1 MRENDNEQ
9 NNIKKL
15 RSLSPDANYVGNDA
29 ELYYQYLDEAI
40 NDDSMKNIAVTGSFG
55 VGKSTI
61 LQSYN
66 KNRNANMM
74 FVSVLDLWLTGDAKC
89 ENVTPPQ
96 GSNNDKEGGEEV
108 SSNTN
113 KNSSDMQSLIEQNL
127 LKQLL
132 LRYSKKDLPASSF
145 KFIPEE
151 HKFKW
156 VSTIPLAI
164 CAALVVLI
172 ICFITFTDKLFGTV
186 TDFSDIL
193 SEAIVL
199 YRTLTISLVLIV
211 FISVYKLLSQF
222 KVSKIA
228 IKSEAAE
235 GELERAEEENYNLD
249 LNLSELVYIFEKLQ
263 EQKNHIIVFED
274 LDRFSPE
281 ICLTIFAKLRHL
293 NVIVNNRVDMK
304 HKKRLFN
311 NKEHQYLKFIY
322 VCKDDAFS
330 EGVDICK
337 FFDVLIPVVPSLGQ
351 YNVKSRIVN
360 LWSDL
365 GIDISFIEKI
375 SSYLIDYRMLI
386 NVRNEYNIFQE
397 IYHSRKSANKMD
409 FSFSPTECMA
419 FVIYKNLFP
428 EKYVSLTSFHKSGEE
443 TVFQKMLSD
452 KTGKP
457 SAQNEKLSE
466 ENNAN
471 TCEEILTTYMS
482 PRTLR
487 FLGYNREEIEV
498 YYNSVLESEDTARI
512 EKLLGEDSK
521 GVYSKEDAL
530 VWNIYISKTNEKFE
544 EWVSKKSEMFY
555 EYLVKISWSIYI
567 KEGGSNIKDILKLLP
582 EMESKITEPVDA
594 SSFIDCTDE
603 MKSKKV
609 EFCDIIALEKAKYLH
624 MVN

>member
-89 ENVTPPQ
+89 ENVTPSQ

-156 VSTIPLAI
+156 VSTMPLAI

-186 TDFSDIL
+186 TDYSDIL
-193 SEAIVL
+193 PEAIVI
-199 YRTLTISLVLIV
+199 YSTLTISLVLIV

-228 IKSEAAE
+228 IKYEAAE

-293 NVIVNNRVDMK
+293 NVIVNNRVD
-304 HKKRLFN
+304 KKRKKKLFN

-337 FFDVLIPVVPSLGQ
+337 FFDVLLPIVPSLGQ

-365 GIDISFIEKI
+365 GIDISFIEDI

-428 EKYVSLTSFHKSGEE
+428 EKYVSLTSFNKSGEE
-443 TVFQKMLSD
+443 TLFQKMLSD
-452 KTGKP
+452 
-457 SAQNEKLSE
+457 QNDQ
-466 ENNAN
+466 N
-471 TCEEILTTYMS
+471 TCEGILAAHMS
-482 PRTLR
+482 PKTLR

-512 EKLLGEDSK
+512 EKLLDEDSK

-530 VWNIYISKTNEKFE
+530 IWNIYISKTNDKFE
-544 EWVSKKSEMFY
+544 KWISENPKLFY
-555 EYLVKISWSIYI
+555 EYLVKIGWSIYI
-567 KEGGSNIKDILKLLP
+567 KEGDLNIKDILKLLP
-582 EMESKITEPVDA
+582 ELKSKTTEPVDA

-603 MKSKKV
+603 MKSKKI
-609 EFCDIIALEKAKYLH
+609 EFCDIIALEKAKFLH